1 MRAPGRQDL
10 GGSSTPLS
18 PFAVLS
24 VLEGRLNVSAVSQ
37 RRKEFDSH
45 VWNHSTDAF
54 QQAFD
59 FKESLTPKELSLLDN
74 LIQALGVG
82 ESEFSKVLTQQIKAE
97 PFLILPILQVV
108 GLTRSKILT
117 DLKAMGL
124 SVPSKPEG
132 LIAKSDA
139 WKVSVEYLSARLTKV
154 LKPMV
159 SLDRKS
165 RIVALEALNQA
176 TWPGWIRQERAK
188 RQGHEAEGRIA
199 QLFFNLGL
207 AFEPKEK
214 ATNPM
219 CKDIQID
226 SVSFDLISPSENRV
240 GLCIKSTVQT
250 SNIGQFGESKGALE
264 VIEAREMLERNF
276 KNREVILMAM
286 VDGIGFQT
294 NTAGLHGILEN
305 ATEFCQFKTIWKAAV
320 VAAYAQNL
328 KIALNIPD
336 PEHHE
341 EFLQRYSKAIT
352 YTKEDSLELMLEA
365 GEGFIRLAN

>member
-1 MRAPGRQDL
+1 M
-10 GGSSTPLS
+10 TT
-18 PFAVLS
+18 
-24 VLEGRLNVSAVSQ
+24 VSQ

-59 FKESLTPKELSLLDN
+59 FKENLTPRELNLLDG
-74 LIQALGVG
+74 LIQALGIS
-82 ESEFSKVLTQQIKAE
+82 ENEFSKVLTNEIRKE
-97 PFLILPILQVV
+97 PYLILPILQVV

-132 LIAKSDA
+132 LITKKDA
-139 WKVSVEYLSARLTKV
+139 WKISVEYLSVRLTKV

-159 SLDRKS
+159 NLDKKS

-226 SVSFDLISPSENRV
+226 SVSFDLISPSEKKV

-264 VIEAREMLERNF
+264 VIEAREMLQRNF
-276 KNREVILMAM
+276 KNQEVILMAM

-305 ATEFCQFKTIWKAAV
+305 ASEFCQFKTIWKAAV
-320 VAAYAQNL
+320 VAAYSQNL
-328 KIALNIPD
+328 KVALNIPD
-336 PEHHE
+336 VSHHE
-341 EFLQRYSKAIT
+341 EFLQRYSRAISF
-352 YTKEDSLELMLEA
+352 TKENSLDLMLEA
-365 GEGFIRLAN
+365 GEGFIRLAD

>member
-1 MRAPGRQDL
+1 M
-10 GGSSTPLS
+10 GGSSYPLS
-18 PFAVLS
+18 PFAVVSFQEGWLS
-24 VLEGRLNVSAVSQ
+24 MSAISQ
-37 RRKEFDSH
+37 KRREFDTH
-45 VWNHSTDAF
+45 VWNHSADAF

-59 FKESLTPKELSLLDN
+59 FKESLTPRELNLLEN
-74 LIQALGVG
+74 LIQALGIG
-82 ESEFSKVLTQQIKAE
+82 EKEFSKVLTSEIKRE

-132 LIAKSDA
+132 LINKSDA
-139 WKVSVEYLSARLTKV
+139 WGVSVEYLSVRLTKV
-154 LKPMV
+154 LKPLF
-159 SLDRKS
+159 SLDKKS
-165 RIVALEALNQA
+165 RIVSLEALNQA

-207 AFEPKEK
+207 MFEPKEK
-214 ATNPM
+214 ATNPL
-219 CKDIQID
+219 CKDIQLD
-226 SVSFDLISPSENRV
+226 SVSFDLISPSEKKV

-264 VIEAREMLERNF
+264 IIEAREMLERNY
-276 KNREVILMAM
+276 KNRKVILMAM

-305 ATEFCQFKTIWKAAV
+305 ATEFCQFKTIWKAGV

-328 KIALNIPD
+328 KVELNIPD
-336 PEHHE
+336 IHEHE
-341 EFLQRYSKAIT
+341 EFLGRYSSAISL
-352 YTKEDSLELMLEA
+352 TKEDSLEVMLEA